1 MRRPARARRGALAAG
16 LWLWLGGAAS
26 AAPAGA
32 SAGDEGAEE
41 AGAEDMAAAPGSS
54 SPSSDASAPVAVTT
68 RLTPD
73 PSSIGD
79 LLTLEVSAAYPS
91 GYRVNLPMGLEF
103 APLHLVGVE
112 EEEPVATGQGSLRK
126 VFRVQL
132 QRFATGEARTPAFPL
147 TYVGPKGEV
156 ETVRVPAHAF
166 TVRSLLANEADPQR
180 QGEDPPVSIEYPA
193 ERAELVIYASAV
205 AMAAGFVAALLW
217 RRWRRRLRP
226 VIGPP
231 PVPAH
236 EQALGALAELE
247 GRGLLETG
255 LFEDYYVQLTEI
267 TKGYLEGRFG
277 VEALD
282 RTTEELRRE
291 LIRSGD
297 RIAPLRPSEVI
308 AFLQGCD
315 LVKFAR
321 YAPELAAAREDLAR
335 VRAIVEETRADLAR
349 PAADA
354 GAPGSSTKPPE
365 GAGPPG
371 AASDMADETGEMKA
385 RAEAGE

>member
-1 MRRPARARRGALAAG
+1 MRRGRAGRGALAAA
-16 LWLWLGGAAS
+16 LWL
-26 AAPAGA
+26 
-32 SAGDEGAEE
+32 
-41 AGAEDMAAAPGSS
+41 AAAPVTAASGEPEQAPGAGEQDMAEEPGPSQRARPAVDDGSS
-54 SPSSDASAPVAVTT
+54 PVVVTT

-79 LLTLEVSAAYPS
+79 RLTLEVSAAYPS
-91 GYRVNLPMGLEF
+91 GYRVNLPMGLDF
-103 APLHLVGVE
+103 APLHLIGVE

-126 VFRVQL
+126 VLRVQL
-132 QRFATGEARTPAFPL
+132 QRFAVGEARTPAFPL
-147 TYVGPKGEV
+147 TYVGPGGEV
-156 ETVRVPAHAF
+156 ETVSVPPHAF
-166 TVRSLLANEADPQR
+166 TVRSLLANEAEPQR
-180 QGEDPPVSIEYPA
+180 SGEDPPVSLEYPA

-205 AMAAGFVAALLW
+205 AMVVGFAAALLW
-217 RRWRRRLRP
+217 RRWRRRARP
-226 VIGPP
+226 VMGPP
-231 PVPAH
+231 PVPPH
-236 EQALGALAELE
+236 EQALGALTELE

-291 LIRSGD
+291 LIRRGD
-297 RIAPLRPSEVI
+297 EIAPLKPSEVI

-335 VRAIVEETRADLAR
+335 VREIVEQTRADLIKDR
-349 PAADA
+349 
-354 GAPGSSTKPPE
+354 KLPE
-365 GAGPPG
+365 GTGDSAPVQGG
-371 AASDMADETGEMKA
+371 EGGLSEGTGEAKA
-385 RAEAGE
+385 RGEAGE